1 MFEGF
6 VGIRLWD
13 GQWVNDVV
21 FGLVFTLFV
30 CFAIVFHTN
39 YRLFAKM
46 LNDMIHLKERQSPFV
61 VVGGNEWFFRNF
73 MTLQALLL
81 CGICLFAILRMEGFL
96 DSVNDSVSLWGLAVV
111 VGLLFLFYW
120 GKRCFYWIFGLVFT
134 NPEQYRLWR
143 TGYNALIGTWGVLL
157 YLPALW
163 LLFVESNLHIPANLF
178 VFLYV
183 LGRFVIINKTIRIF
197 HSRNSGFLYL
207 SLYLCG
213 QEILPLFFM
222 YKVVVYLYNY
232 FGSSTLWH

>member
-13 GQWVNDVV
+13 GQWVNDVI
-21 FGLVFTLFV
+21 FGVVFTLFV
-30 CFAIVFHTN
+30 CFAIVFQAN
-39 YRLFAKM
+39 YRLFLKM
-46 LNDMIHLKERQSPFV
+46 LNDIIHLKERQNTFAVS
-61 VVGGNEWFFRNF
+61 GGNEWVFRNF
-73 MTLQALLL
+73 MTVQALLL
-81 CGICLFAILRMEGFL
+81 CGISLFAIMRMKGYL
-96 DSVNDSVSLWGLAVV
+96 DLLSESLKLWVLAAV

-120 GKRCFYWIFGLVFT
+120 AKRCCYWILGLVFA

-143 TGYNALIGTWGVLL
+143 TGYNASIGSWGMFL
-157 YLPALW
+157 YLPTLW
-163 LLFVESNLHIPANLF
+163 LLFVESYLYIPVNLF
-178 VFLYV
+178 VFLYI
-183 LGRFVIINKTIRIF
+183 LGRFVIINKLIRIF
-197 HSRNSGFLYL
+197 HRRNSSFLYL

>member
-13 GQWVNDVV
+13 GQWLNDVI
-21 FGLVFTLFV
+21 FGLVFALFV
-30 CFAIVFHTN
+30 CFAMVFHVN
-39 YRLFAKM
+39 YPLFVKM
-46 LNDMIHLKERQSPFV
+46 LNDLFHLKERQHTFAV
-61 VVGGNEWFFRNF
+61 TGGNEWFFRNF
-73 MTLQALLL
+73 MTVQALTL
-81 CGICLFAILRMEGFL
+81 CGICLFAIMRMKGYFDFL
-96 DSVNDSVSLWGLAVV
+96 HESVSLLVLAAV
-111 VGLLFLFYW
+111 VGLLFVFYW

-157 YLPALW
+157 YLPTLW
-163 LLFVESNLHIPANLF
+163 LLFVESYLNIPVNLF
-178 VFLYV
+178 VFLYI
-183 LGRFVIINKTIRIF
+183 LSRFVIINKTIRIF
-197 HSRNSGFLYL
+197 HRRNSSFLYL

-222 YKVVVYLYNY
+222 YKAVVYLYNY